1 MAIQIGVVKVLIGDV
16 TATAADGTD
25 RLLQSGDNVFADDL
39 ISTLSHSAIEIHF
52 ADGGVMDLGA
62 HSQVMLSQEFFYPDA
77 TILVDAAD
85 SSVLSALAST
95 SFLMN
100 AEGDDILSGH
110 EDDTSADK
118 KNSDVLPVISVND
131 EAVNLADVLTTSA
144 NQISGVEYQ
153 GHLQIQLSNTE
164 GVVHLINVM
173 NIVAADDATA
183 QSVLAG
189 LLNAGN
195 GEDVI

>member
-16 TATAADGTD
+16 TATATDGSG

-62 HSQVMLSQEFFYPDA
+62 HSQVMLSEEFFYPDA

-85 SSVLSALAST
+85 SNVLSSLATT

-100 AEGDDILSGH
+100 AQGDDILSGH
-110 EDDTSADK
+110 DDMLVDK
-118 KNSDVLPVISVND
+118 ENSDAFPMISVND